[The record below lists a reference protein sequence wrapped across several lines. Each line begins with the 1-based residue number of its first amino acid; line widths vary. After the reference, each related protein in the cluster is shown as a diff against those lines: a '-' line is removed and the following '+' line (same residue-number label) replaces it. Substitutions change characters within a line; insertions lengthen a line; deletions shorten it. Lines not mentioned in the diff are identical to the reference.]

1 MISGF
6 EPCTATAAAGG
17 ADCALTVSL
26 PVIVRSKTNIR
37 DNISAFDINN
47 VRPELL

>member
-6 EPCTATAAAGG
+6 EPVHVLQLLVG

-37 DNISAFDINN
+37 DNISTFDINN